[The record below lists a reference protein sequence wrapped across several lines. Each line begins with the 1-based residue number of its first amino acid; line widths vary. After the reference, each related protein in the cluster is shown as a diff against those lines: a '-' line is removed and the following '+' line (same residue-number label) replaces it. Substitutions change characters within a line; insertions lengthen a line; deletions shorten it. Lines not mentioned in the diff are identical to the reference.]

1 MEKEQESEWLEAQ
14 KIVASLDLV
23 SAAKRQLEFLAAV
36 DRHRCLYDGPVLD
49 RAIFRYKKY
58 WLPLLAKYAE
68 SEELEGL
75 LVVPLDCEWIWHC
88 HRLNPIRYK
97 ADCEECYGRILDNK
111 NVVSMVQG
119 ASQKKTEEI
128 WNKLYPEE
136 PYELDLTNSLYENF
150 SEKFSCDSGSTTYDL
165 VLAVKRQSPFFYQVS
180 RPCMNDDHFLK
191 GSVARYK
198 GFLHLIKRN
207 KERSIRRFC
216 VPTYDVDLIWHTHQ
230 LHPVSYGKDM
240 IEALGMVLEHD
251 DTDSN
256 RTKGQKLD
264 LGFSETTKQW
274 EETFGYRYWRAG
286 AMYRGTP
293 PSPVAVLPWLANDM
307 DKNIY
312 PPGESTDEIQVPQI
326 DVVEV
331 LLEIVGVRNMPE
343 GHNSGLLVFCS
354 KKNPDT
360 FFKEKRRLSIFSECG
375 HKQVATFPC
384 EFSGE
389 LLFELMS
396 PSHSSLPIP
405 RHTKSLGSTT
415 ISLHELL
422 NPISKLSVDKWF
434 ELLPNTNS
442 LNSKPIS
449 LWIAVSITVPTPA
462 QYLLQMVKS
471 NPFLRNSCFTPL
483 GTSIQQAKS
492 TCIVDEVG
500 NEIISLQMRDTKNTD
515 SKISSASKKQVIGV
529 VGSSG
534 EIRVL
539 AWLGELGWS
548 IVDFERKNSGKNG
561 HIFELKGKNRMFK
574 LFPGRKLEYEPKSC
588 KKHKNERYFVTVVE
602 FSADY
607 PYGNAMA
614 LLNLKSGVL
623 EVKEKW
629 FLLRAATLAFVL
641 SDMVKKEGLSI
652 LLGGEVDLNLTH
664 LDEEVDGHETKDK
677 HSNESGTVKEALL
690 ESTEKGNVVAP
701 ERGGNMVRSG
711 GGCGSG
717 CGSSCGNNMVN
728 SGGCGGCGSGGCGN
742 MVNSGGHGG
751 CGSGCGG
758 CGNMV
763 NSGGSGGCG
772 GGCGG
777 SGGCGNMVSSGGCG
791 GGCGGSGGCGNMISS
806 GGCGGGCGNMVAET
820 KQCGTGDKLPVDS
833 VALVAGVS

>member
-1 MEKEQESEWLEAQ
+1 MVLCRMEKEQELEWVEAQ
-14 KIVASLDLV
+14 KIVASFDLV
-23 SAAKRQLEFLAAV
+23 GAAKRQIEFLAAV

-58 WLPLLAKYAE
+58 WLPLLAKYAD
-68 SEELEGL
+68 SEELEAP

-97 ADCEECYGRILDNK
+97 ADCEEFYGRILDNK
-111 NVVSMVQG
+111 NVVSTVQG
-119 ASQKKTEEI
+119 ASGKKSEEI
-128 WNKLYPEE
+128 WNRLYPGE
-136 PYELDLTNSLYENF
+136 PYPD
-150 SEKFSCDSGSTTYDL
+150 
-165 VLAVKRQSPFFYQVS
+165 P
-180 RPCMNDDHFLK
+180 
-191 GSVARYK
+191 
-198 GFLHLIKRN
+198 
-207 KERSIRRFC
+207 
-216 VPTYDVDLIWHTHQ
+216 
-230 LHPVSYGKDM
+230 DM
-240 IEALGMVLEHD
+240 IKALGKVLEHD

-264 LGFSETTKQW
+264 VGFSETTKQW

-293 PSPVAVLPWLANDM
+293 PSPVAVFPWLANDM
-307 DKNIY
+307 DKSIY
-312 PPGESTDEIQVPQI
+312 PPGESTDKIQVPQI

-343 GHNSGLLVFCS
+343 GHNSGLFVFFS

-360 FFKEKRRLSIFSECG
+360 FCKERRRLSIFSESG
-375 HKQVATFPC
+375 RKQVATFPC

-396 PSHSSLPIP
+396 PSPSSLPIS
-405 RHTKSLGSTT
+405 RLAKSLGSTT
-415 ISLHELL
+415 ISLHDLL

-434 ELLPNTNS
+434 ELTPTSNS

-449 LWIAVSITVPTPA
+449 LRIAVSITVPTPA

-471 NPFLRNSCFTPL
+471 NFLRNSCFTP
-483 GTSIQQAKS
+483 GMSIQQAKS

-500 NEIISLQMRDTKNTD
+500 NEIVSLQMRDAKKSD

-534 EIRVL
+534 EVRVL
-539 AWLGELGWS
+539 AGLGEVGWS
-548 IVDFERKNSGKNG
+548 IVDFERSYQLRKNSGKNG
-561 HIFELKGKNRMFK
+561 HIFELRGNRMFK

-588 KKHKNERYFVTVVE
+588 RKHKNERYFVTVVE

-623 EVKEKW
+623 EIKETW
-629 FLLRAATLAFVL
+629 FLVPAATLAFVL

-652 LLGGEVDLNLTH
+652 LLAGEENLNLTN

-690 ESTEKGNVVAP
+690 EVTEEGNVVAP
-701 ERGGNMVRSG
+701 EKGGNMVRSG

-717 CGSSCGNNMVN
+717 CGSDCSNMVN
-728 SGGCGGCGSGGCGN
+728 SGGCGNMVNAGGHGGCGSGCGGSGGCGN
-742 MVNSGGHGG
+742 MVNSGG
-751 CGSGCGG
+751 CGG
-758 CGNMV
+758 CG
-763 NSGGSGGCG
+763 G

-791 GGCGGSGGCGNMISS
+791 GGCGGGAGTCGCG
-806 GGCGGGCGNMVAET
+806 GGCGGGCGNMVAKTEE
-820 KQCGTGDKLPVDS
+820 CGTGDKLPVDS
-833 VALVAGVS
+833 VALVVLDHVFDVQLKMGFCNFCSTGKISGAMVIYVEGRRPHVDFASVGTAKCQHCWLANISWSLKFEYNSGNPLCFDGTMLLAFGLDVSALVFGRF